1 MRKYISTTLIQG
13 EQVVLTPTIHNI
25 VYAKPFVF
33 FGIISCF
40 LIMALCIDMGFS
52 AWVTTEAFVL
62 LISLIWF
69 LFDQLYYAHVEMA
82 VTNKRVVAKTGIISV
97 HSDEL
102 QWNKIESIEIRQG
115 IVGRCLNYG
124 DVYFSGTGT
133 SYVRFG
139 DVRNPWVVKSKAAEI
154 LSE

>member
-13 EQVVLTPTIHNI
+13 EQVVLTPAIHGI

-33 FGIISCF
+33 FGVISLF

-52 AWVTTEAFVL
+52 AWLMTEALVL
-62 LISLIWF
+62 LVALLWF
-69 LFDQLYYAHVEMA
+69 LFDKLYYAHVEMA

-97 HSDEL
+97 QSEEL
-102 QWNKIESIEIRQG
+102 QWTKIESIEIRQG

-133 SYVRFG
+133 SYVRFA
-139 DVRNPWVVKSKAAEI
+139 DVRDPWGVKSKAAEI